1 MFQVCP
7 GYCVGVSDDSSGGK
21 GVRSELV
28 DDRDY
33 CRISFIIEGLMI
45 QRQRMSS
52 SRPNDEGT
60 HCVPTV

>member
-1 MFQVCP
+1 MSQVRP
-7 GYCVGVSDDSSGGK
+7 GCCARVSDDSSGGK
-21 GVRSELV
+21 GVRSERV
-28 DDRDY
+28 DDRDD

>member
-7 GYCVGVSDDSSGGK
+7 GYCVRVSDSSGGK

-45 QRQRMSS
+45 QRQCLSS

-60 HCVPTV
+60 HYVPMV